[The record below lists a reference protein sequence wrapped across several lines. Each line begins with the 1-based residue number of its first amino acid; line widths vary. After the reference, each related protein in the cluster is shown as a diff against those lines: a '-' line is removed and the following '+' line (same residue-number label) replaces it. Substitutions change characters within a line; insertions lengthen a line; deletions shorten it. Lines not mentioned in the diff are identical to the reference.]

1 VCAIADLFRLP
12 TSTIALPSAYLIKE
26 RCKLDIKCKR
36 TMFYPTDD
44 ENPIQKSCLKWA
56 SSNFVPWCMV

>member
-1 VCAIADLFRLP
+1 
-12 TSTIALPSAYLIKE
+12 
-26 RCKLDIKCKR
+26 
-36 TMFYPTDD
+36 MFYPTDD